1 MVNEEKATILIVED
15 DLDVADMLNAYF
27 RVQGYQVL
35 TANWGEDGLRAAQSS
50 HPDIIILDIR
60 LPDIDGFEVAQRLGA
75 NQRTSAIP
83 IIFLT
88 EKRERVDR
96 LKGLE
101 LRAVDYITKPFDIQE
116 LRLKVRNTL
125 LRIRQGTL
133 THPVTGLPEGQLI
146 DERLTR
152 CLQEPEWAI
161 LVVSLVNLQPFR
173 EAYGFVAADDLL
185 RAAAIMLED
194 TLRSGGLSAFL
205 GQLQPDQFII
215 VTLPRHVEYL
225 VEHAAKRLEQS
236 FDYFYRDQDRTT
248 EFYTRQRLSIKMSPL
263 LSSQS
268 TAVSLDQL
276 KQQLTRLN
284 H

>member
-248 EFYTRQRLSIKMSPL
+248 EFYTRQRLSIKISPL

>member
-1 MVNEEKATILIVED
+1 
-15 DLDVADMLNAYF
+15 
-27 RVQGYQVL
+27 
-35 TANWGEDGLRAAQSS
+35 
-50 HPDIIILDIR
+50 
-60 LPDIDGFEVAQRLGA
+60 
-75 NQRTSAIP
+75 
-83 IIFLT
+83 
-88 EKRERVDR
+88 
-96 LKGLE
+96 
-101 LRAVDYITKPFDIQE
+101 
-116 LRLKVRNTL
+116 
-125 LRIRQGTL
+125 
-133 THPVTGLPEGQLI
+133 
-146 DERLTR
+146 
-152 CLQEPEWAI
+152 
-161 LVVSLVNLQPFR
+161 
-173 EAYGFVAADDLL
+173 
-185 RAAAIMLED
+185 MLED